1 MCDVLQTRTWP
12 LDKAGHEGVTTF
24 YSRQGRAWGCDDRLG
39 RVVDKGVTNHYSRQ
53 AWAWGRDE
61 RVGRVADGPA
71 VLRRRAAIFKDWA
84 TANYTTGVPDSCC
97 KVDIILYLQRVP
109 HLGDQDG
116 YKNGFDM
123 FSVMLYCC
131 AFD

>member
-71 VLRRRAAIFKDWA
+71 VLRRRHLQGLGHRQLHYSRTHAA
-84 TANYTTGVPDSCC
+84 
-97 KVDIILYLQRVP
+97 R
-109 HLGDQDG
+109 
-116 YKNGFDM
+116 
-123 FSVMLYCC
+123 
-131 AFD
+131 